1 MTCTEYLLSLDVHTR
16 VMNRP
21 APTVEEMR
29 AEAQNVWATQPNV
42 QFFSSLGGFSAAMGK
57 PEGDQFRVSTP
68 AYATSLDEMVSVE
81 QHLRQT
87 PEHWD
92 HYVFAVM
99 HLTNFDPLRPDTYTL
114 GECLSASAQ
123 TRCLAALVAVGARDL
138 DELLAARRAG

>member
-1 MTCTEYLLSLDVHTR
+1 MTRDEYLLSLDVHTR

-29 AEAQNVWATQPNV
+29 AEAQAVWASQPNV
-42 QFFSSLGGFSAAMGK
+42 QFFSSLGGFYSAKAE
-57 PEGDQFRVSTP
+57 PEDDQFRVSTP
-68 AYATSLDEMVSVE
+68 SYATSLDEVSDVE
-81 QHLRQT
+81 RHLRQT

-92 HYVFAVM
+92 HYVFALM
-99 HLTNFDPLRPDTYTL
+99 HLTGFDPVRPDTYTL